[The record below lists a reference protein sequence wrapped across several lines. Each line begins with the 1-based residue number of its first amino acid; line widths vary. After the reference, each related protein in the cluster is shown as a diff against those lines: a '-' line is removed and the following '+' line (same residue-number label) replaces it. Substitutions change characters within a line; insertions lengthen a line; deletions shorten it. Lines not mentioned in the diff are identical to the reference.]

1 MEAIFCALRQHFLK
15 RERRKSPLQLK
26 LICLIKQYPHTK
38 QEKKVHNQ
46 SLEGL
51 RECYALLKASV
62 SAMLP
67 WLQVFTPLEHRCL
80 VHDLV
85 WPRNLQHC
93 QFWSSLVL
101 EKLLTSTRE
110 EEVYRKPFFS
120 SMKIHLVFLFFF
132 FFLFSSSFFFYS
144 KRLLHRGKLQAQH
157 GEVRYWQRSDCLQ
170 DLAVLARG
178 SVCITTVEQ
187 GTVYYIHGSRLN
199 QSSVLL
205 SPLLEKGSE
214 EVSIGCLLA
223 MPHLFLL
230 ALNNLLRNLHTLL
243 RAHIVVGISIGIILA
258 NIVRAMSKI
267 VSKLQNTNQIETE
280 KVSI

>member
-1 MEAIFCALRQHFLK
+1 M
-15 RERRKSPLQLK
+15 
-26 LICLIKQYPHTK
+26 
-38 QEKKVHNQ
+38 
-46 SLEGL
+46 
-51 RECYALLKASV
+51 
-62 SAMLP
+62 
-67 WLQVFTPLEHRCL
+67 
-80 VHDLV
+80 
-85 WPRNLQHC
+85 
-93 QFWSSLVL
+93 
-101 EKLLTSTRE
+101 
-110 EEVYRKPFFS
+110 
-120 SMKIHLVFLFFF
+120 
-132 FFLFSSSFFFYS
+132 
-144 KRLLHRGKLQAQH
+144 
-157 GEVRYWQRSDCLQ
+157 Q

-223 MPHLFLL
+223 MPHLFL